1 MQLNAHVN
9 FSGNCEE
16 AFKFYEKHLGG
27 KIEVLMRYE
36 GTPAMG
42 MTPADWKD
50 KVIHGCVAIGG
61 TVLMGADAPPGRYDA
76 PKGMGISL
84 SVTSDAEAERVFGA
98 LSEKGTVS
106 MPIQESF
113 FATRFG
119 MVVDKF
125 GVPWMVVH
133 QKPQ

>member
-9 FSGNCEE
+9 FNGTCEE
-16 AFKFYEKHLGG
+16 AFKFYEQHLGG

-42 MTPADWKD
+42 MTPADWKN
-50 KVIHGCVAIGG
+50 KVIHGRVVIGG
-61 TVLMGADAPPGRYDA
+61 TTLMGADSPPGRYDA
-76 PKGMGISL
+76 PKGFTISL
-84 SVTSDAEAERVFGA
+84 GVTSDAEAEKVFAA

-106 MPIQESF
+106 MPIQETF

-119 MVVDKF
+119 MLVDRF
-125 GVPWMVVH
+125 GIPWMVVH
-133 QKPQ
+133 QKAQ

>member
-1 MQLNAHVN
+1 MQLRAHVN
-9 FSGNCEE
+9 FNGTCEE

-27 KIEVLMRYE
+27 KIEVLSHYE

-42 MTPADWKD
+42 MAPADWKN
-50 KVIHGCVAIGG
+50 KVIHGRIAIGN
-61 TVLMGADAPPGRYDA
+61 TILMGADAPPGRYDA
-76 PKGMGISL
+76 PKGITISL
-84 SVTSDAEAERVFGA
+84 SVTSDAEAERIFGA
-98 LSEKGTVS
+98 LSDKGTVA

-119 MVVDKF
+119 MLVDKF

-133 QKPQ
+133 EKAQ

>member
-9 FSGNCEE
+9 FNGDCEE
-16 AFKFYEKHLGG
+16 AFKFYEQHLGG

-42 MTPADWKD
+42 MSPAGWQN
-50 KVIHGCVAIGG
+50 KVLHGRVAIGG
-61 TVLMGADAPPGRYDA
+61 TTLMGADAPPGRYDA

-84 SVTSDAEAERVFGA
+84 SVSGEAEAEKIFAA

-106 MPIQESF
+106 MPIQETF

-119 MVVDKF
+119 MVTDKF
-125 GVPWMVVH
+125 GVPWMVVRE
-133 QKPQ
+133 KTA